1 MDEYLPKPVGYRVD
15 PVVSRRIA
23 IAAYL
28 LRGRPMN
35 LSELNAAIIKWADDR
50 EITKHSTAYA
60 QAFKTAEEVEELV
73 RAHTTWRIVSDYTAT
88 EPEAALAEIKDAIG
102 DIYVTLVVGMACC
115 GTLKRD
121 IDCLAN
127 QGASGQKDPVGCLQ
141 RNLVALSK
149 FAPQE
154 GDEDPKAMYYA
165 AVGLM
170 IGNLIKVA
178 EDFGT
183 TLEECVNGAYNEI
196 KDRKGRLL
204 PNGIFEKEST

>member
-15 PVVSRRIA
+15 PVVSRQIA
-23 IAAYL
+23 IATHL

-50 EITKHSTAYA
+50 GITKHSTAYA
-60 QAFKTAEEVEELV
+60 QAFKTAEEVQELIEAV
-73 RAHTTWRIVSDYTAT
+73 AKHSTGNVPGHNDYSD
-88 EPEAALAEIKDAIG
+88 EIKDAIG
-102 DIYVTLVVGMACC
+102 DIYVTLVVGMACSP
-115 GTLKRD
+115 TEHRE
-121 IDCLAN
+121 INCLAN

-170 IGNLIKVA
+170 MGNLAKAA
-178 EDFGT
+178 ENFGT
-183 TLEECVNGAYNEI
+183 TLEECVNGAYLEI
-196 KDRKGRLL
+196 RDRKGKLL
-204 PNGIFEKEST
+204 PNGVFVKES